1 MADCSDDRR
10 TKYLLFQ
17 GRDSTL
23 KKMSPSTDLLPDR
36 MRESDYELLAL
47 QRLDSAEVTALAR
60 FGRKR
65 TLADGEHLFCTG
77 DRDLS
82 VFLILRG
89 EAQVYFSRGGKERD
103 LVVLGE
109 RHFIGDI
116 SMLTRMAA
124 VVSVRARGE
133 LEVIEIPAKEFRLAL
148 SDFTA
153 LAEKIIN
160 AFVQRRKWLE
170 SLDDFSGVLQILG
183 RLKESAAF
191 QIHDFLN
198 KNHIPHAFI
207 DVDGE
212 EGGAILEHF
221 DLSKDEPGDLPAV
234 IIGADNRLLRRP
246 SLREVG
252 TAAGLRRCLDAAGHT
267 FDLVIVG
274 GGPAGLSAAVGA
286 SSEGLDIAIVERYA
300 AGGQA
305 GTSSKIE
312 NYPGFP
318 TGISGAELTN
328 RIFLQAN
335 RFGAGFTAASPVVAI
350 RKENSVARD
359 VWVLEMEG
367 TETLRARCV
376 LIATGAEYR
385 RLDAEGRERF
395 EGAGIY
401 YAAATVDPQLYEHST
416 VVVAG
421 GGNSAGQAIM
431 YLAQRAEKVLVV
443 IRGEDLYKSMS
454 SYLVRRIEQTANV
467 DVLKHTRVRR
477 CEGVSCL
484 AAVELED
491 LQAKSTLLIKTPA
504 LFSFLGALPRTR
516 WLPVGLDRDEKGFIK
531 TGPMVAGSPNWPLP
545 DRVPLPMETSL
556 PGVFAAGD
564 VRAGSTKRCSAAVG
578 EGGQAIEC
586 VHHLLGTYA

>member
-1 MADCSDDRR
+1 
-10 TKYLLFQ
+10 
-17 GRDSTL
+17 
-23 KKMSPSTDLLPDR
+23 MSPSTEILPDR
-36 MRESDYELLAL
+36 MQTSEQQILGSQKLA
-47 QRLDSAEVTALAR
+47 AEEVDALSR
-60 FGRKR
+60 FGQNRA
-65 TLADGEHLFCTG
+65 LADGEHLFCTG

-82 VFLILRG
+82 VFVLLRG
-89 EAQVYFSRGGKERD
+89 EVQVYFTRGGKERD

-109 RHFIGDI
+109 GHFIGDI

-124 VVSVRARGE
+124 VVSARARGE
-133 LEVIEIPAKEFRLAL
+133 LEVIEIPVKEFRRAL
-148 SDFTA
+148 SDLTA

-160 AFVQRRKWLE
+160 VFVERRQWLE
-170 SLDDFSGVLQILG
+170 SLPDFSGVLQIVG
-183 RLKESAAF
+183 RLREPEAF

-207 DVDGE
+207 DVEGE
-212 EGGAILEHF
+212 EGAAILDHF
-221 DLSKDEPGDLPAV
+221 DLSKDGPGDLPAV

-252 TAAGLRRCLDAAGHT
+252 SAAGLRRCLDAEGHT

-274 GGPAGLSAAVGA
+274 AGPAGLSAAVGA
-286 SSEGLDIAIVERYA
+286 SSEGLDTAIVERYA

-350 RKENSVARD
+350 RNERFGDRD
-359 VWVLEMEG
+359 VWVLELEG
-367 TETLRARCV
+367 AEKKLRARCV

-401 YAAATVDPQLYEHST
+401 YAATTVDPQLYERST

-443 IRGEDLYKSMS
+443 IRGEDLNKSMS
-454 SYLVRRIEQTANV
+454 SYLVHRIENAPNV
-467 DVLKHTRVRR
+467 EVLKHTRVRR
-477 CEGVSCL
+477 CEGLSSL

-491 LQAKSTLLIKTPA
+491 IQANSTSFIKTPA
-504 LFSFLGALPRTR
+504 LFSFLGASPRTR
-516 WLPVGLDRDEKGFIK
+516 WLPAGLDRDEKGFIK
-531 TGPMVAGSPNWPLP
+531 TGRIVAESLNWPLR
-545 DRVPLPMETSL
+545 DRKPLLMETSL

-586 VHHLLGTYA
+586 VHDLLGTYL